1 MSVLLIAMI
10 NLIAVSTGRPT
21 AENAV
26 CQTQRLPTQDRA
38 VGGPQRLDHPESA
51 QPDSRIEGV
60 PNRLRLRK
68 VPSPRSELNL
78 SEIPFKIVH
87 ETYRKTNGKENW
99 ELHLINADGSD
110 PVNLTNTPNIDEM
123 YPHVSPDGKKIC
135 FVIDEGT
142 RRERVRS
149 VHYMN
154 IDGTKRVKVADYARQ
169 PCWSPDG
176 KRIAYLKQEY
186 QRFSTREYATGGLFF
201 YDLQTGEHNEHPNK
215 HLQHIYAICWS
226 PDGNW
231 LLAAVHGGVEY
242 SDVILAFQANGTRM
256 FDLGQWGV
264 KGCRPD
270 LSIDGTKMVWGETD
284 WNLCIADTDL
294 KPAGGGRNLVQAG
307 GAGSDHVQPFWL
319 PAEPRVTNIHD
330 VVRCLRNS
338 KVYHVDISPD
348 SKYIA
353 FSYGPFKGG
362 QQVGGKARG
371 WNICVSD
378 LTGKWVQITTDGNHN
393 KEPDWVPLSAPGH

>member
-1 MSVLLIAMI
+1 MKTKSAIGVLSVLLAAAI
-10 NLIAVSTGRPT
+10 NLVAV
-21 AENAV
+21 ENAV
-26 CQTQRLPTQDRA
+26 C
-38 VGGPQRLDHPESA
+38 GPP
-51 QPDSRIEGV
+51 V

-68 VPSPRSELNL
+68 VPSRRTEIAL

-87 ETYRKTNGKENW
+87 ETYRRTNGQENW
-99 ELHLINADGSD
+99 ELHLINADGSK
-110 PVNLTNTPNIDEM
+110 PVNLTNTPDIDEM
-123 YPHVSPDGKKIC
+123 YPHVSPDGTKIC
-135 FVIDEGT
+135 FVTDEGT
-142 RRERVRS
+142 RREKVRS

-186 QRFSTREYATGGLFF
+186 ERYSTREYATSGLFI
-201 YDLQTGEHNEHPNK
+201 YDLQTGEHREHPSK
-215 HLQHIYAICWS
+215 RLQHIYAVCWS

-242 SDVILAFQANGTRM
+242 SDVILAFKANGTRI
-256 FDLGQWGV
+256 FDLGRWGV

-284 WNLCIADTDL
+284 WNLCIGNIDL
-294 KPAGGGRNLVQAG
+294 K
-307 GAGSDHVQPFWL
+307 SS
-319 PAEPRVTNIHD
+319 EPRVSDIRE
-330 VVRCLRNS
+330 VIRCMRKS

-348 SKYIA
+348 SRYIA
-353 FSYGPFKGG
+353 FSYGPFSGG
-362 QQVGGKARG
+362 QQVGGRARG

-378 LTGKWVQITTDGNHN
+378 FTGKWVKITTDGNHN
-393 KEPDWVPLSAPGH
+393 KEPDWVPLSATGH